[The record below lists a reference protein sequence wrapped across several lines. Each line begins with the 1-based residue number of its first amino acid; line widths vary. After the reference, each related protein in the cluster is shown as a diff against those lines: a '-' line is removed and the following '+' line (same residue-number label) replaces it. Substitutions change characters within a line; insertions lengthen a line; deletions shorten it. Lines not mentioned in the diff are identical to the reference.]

1 MIYNTK
7 QRFFSFLGFLLF
19 SGLSFSV
26 YYAGFYLLSSYQK
39 YNSVVI
45 YSMWPIFALCFPL
58 FFMPYALMLIPVF
71 TKGKSIS
78 TKTGAI
84 LIRISLFF
92 LLATLIG
99 MTSFSMMYKKSLE
112 NRGYIECKGTP
123 SGWTPGMATKYALN
137 KSYCL

>member
-1 MIYNTK
+1 M
-7 QRFFSFLGFLLF
+7 
-19 SGLSFSV
+19 
-26 YYAGFYLLSSYQK
+26 
-39 YNSVVI
+39 
-45 YSMWPIFALCFPL
+45 
-58 FFMPYALMLIPVF
+58 
-71 TKGKSIS
+71 
-78 TKTGAI
+78 

-99 MTSFSMMYKKSLE
+99 MTSFSMMYKKNLE